1 MTAQLHGVGEVG
13 IHVVERYKQLHLPL
27 IFLLSI
33 QKSLKTSNLT
43 PISTP
48 TQPNPPPKLPN
59 MSMTLEEANSTPRLP
74 KPFPNIPDN
83 VLQQFSMSGKV
94 TAITGASAGI
104 GWAVAEAIAEA
115 GGHVALLYNSNPEA
129 IAKGLKLA
137 ELHNVQVKAYQLE
150 VSDPKRVEETINRI
164 VRDFGRLDV
173 FVANAG
179 MAISKPLTETSVEEY
194 RRLME
199 VNSMLFPLFFFSPR
213 CWDDGEVRLRMDLT
227 LPTFSP

>member
-1 MTAQLHGVGEVG
+1 
-13 IHVVERYKQLHLPL
+13 
-27 IFLLSI
+27 
-33 QKSLKTSNLT
+33 
-43 PISTP
+43 
-48 TQPNPPPKLPN
+48 
-59 MSMTLEEANSTPRLP
+59 MTLEEANSTPRLP

-83 VLQQFSMSGKV
+83 VLQQFSMSNKV

-194 RRLME
+194 RRQME
-199 VNSMLFPLFFFSPR
+199 VNSTFFPLFFSPHDVGMMGR
-213 CWDDGEVRLRMDLT
+213 
-227 LPTFSP
+227 

>member
-1 MTAQLHGVGEVG
+1 
-13 IHVVERYKQLHLPL
+13 
-27 IFLLSI
+27 
-33 QKSLKTSNLT
+33 
-43 PISTP
+43 
-48 TQPNPPPKLPN
+48 
-59 MSMTLEEANSTPRLP
+59 MTLEETNSTPRLP

-83 VLQQFSMSGKV
+83 VLQQFSMSNKV

-150 VSDPKRVEETINRI
+150 VSDPKRVEETINSI

-179 MAISKPLTETSVEEY
+179 MAISKPLMETSVEEY
-194 RRLME
+194 RRQME
-199 VNSMLFPLFFFSPR
+199 VNSMFSLLVSPPMLGWTDFAHLFIA
-213 CWDDGEVRLRMDLT
+213 DGVVYQAKYAGHVFKKQGFGNLIITASISAHIVNVPIDQPVSSISISILSAKKK
-227 LPTFSP
+227 P

>member
-1 MTAQLHGVGEVG
+1 
-13 IHVVERYKQLHLPL
+13 
-27 IFLLSI
+27 
-33 QKSLKTSNLT
+33 
-43 PISTP
+43 
-48 TQPNPPPKLPN
+48 
-59 MSMTLEEANSTPRLP
+59 MTLEEANSTPRLP

-83 VLQQFSMSGKV
+83 VLQQFSMSNKV

-115 GGHVALLYNSNPEA
+115 GGHVALLYNSNSEA

-137 ELHNVQVKAYQLE
+137 ELHHVQVKAYQLE

-179 MAISKPLTETSVEEY
+179 MAISKPLIETSVEEY
-194 RRLME
+194 RRQME
-199 VNSMLFPLFFFSPR
+199 VNSMFSLRFFLPTMLG
-213 CWDDGEVRLRMDLT
+213 CWEGEVEDGTDFAPFPFSQPMVSFIKPNT
-227 LPTFSP
+227 PVTFSRNKALAISSSLPVSLLTSSMCLSISP

>member
-1 MTAQLHGVGEVG
+1 
-13 IHVVERYKQLHLPL
+13 
-27 IFLLSI
+27 
-33 QKSLKTSNLT
+33 
-43 PISTP
+43 
-48 TQPNPPPKLPN
+48 
-59 MSMTLEEANSTPRLP
+59 MTLEETNSTPRLP

-83 VLQQFSMSGKV
+83 VLQQFSMSNKV

-137 ELHNVQVKAYQLE
+137 ELHHVQVRAYQLE

-194 RRLME
+194 RRQME
-199 VNSMLFPLFFFSPR
+199 VNSMFFRLFSPSDVGMMGR
-213 CWDDGEVRLRMDLT
+213 
-227 LPTFSP
+227 

>member
-1 MTAQLHGVGEVG
+1 
-13 IHVVERYKQLHLPL
+13 
-27 IFLLSI
+27 
-33 QKSLKTSNLT
+33 
-43 PISTP
+43 
-48 TQPNPPPKLPN
+48 
-59 MSMTLEEANSTPRLP
+59 MTLEEANSTPRLP

-83 VLQQFSMSGKV
+83 VLQQFSMSNKV

-137 ELHNVQVKAYQLE
+137 ELHHVQVKAYQLE
-150 VSDPKRVEETINRI
+150 VSDPKKVEETINQI

-194 RRLME
+194 RRQME
-199 VNSMLFPLFFFSPR
+199 VNSMFFPLSFFPPMLGWTDFVPLFFTADGVVYQAKYAGHVFKKQGFGNLIITASISAHIVNVPIDQPVSSTSIFLLSANKKPYSP
-213 CWDDGEVRLRMDLT
+213 
-227 LPTFSP
+227 SP

>member
-1 MTAQLHGVGEVG
+1 
-13 IHVVERYKQLHLPL
+13 
-27 IFLLSI
+27 
-33 QKSLKTSNLT
+33 
-43 PISTP
+43 
-48 TQPNPPPKLPN
+48 
-59 MSMTLEEANSTPRLP
+59 MTLEEANSTPRLP

-83 VLQQFSMSGKV
+83 VLQQFSMSNKV

-115 GGHVALLYNSNPEA
+115 GGHVALLYNSNSEA

-137 ELHNVQVKAYQLE
+137 ELHHVQVKAYQLE
-150 VSDPKRVEETINRI
+150 VSDPKRVEETINEI

-194 RRLME
+194 RRQME
-199 VNSMLFPLFFFSPR
+199 VNSMFFPLFFSPLMLGWTDFAPPLFSQPM
-213 CWDDGEVRLRMDLT
+213 VSFIKPNT
-227 LPTFSP
+227 PVTFSRNKALAISSSLPVSLLTSSMCLSISP